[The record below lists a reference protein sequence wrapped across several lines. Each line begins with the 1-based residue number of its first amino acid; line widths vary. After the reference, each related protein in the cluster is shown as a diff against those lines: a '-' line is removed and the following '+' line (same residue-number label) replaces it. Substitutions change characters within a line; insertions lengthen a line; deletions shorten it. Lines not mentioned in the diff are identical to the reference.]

1 MKESIYTIPLMD
13 AFRSEDECPF
23 CFLGRQIEEHS
34 IDFVL
39 GSGASYMEGDI
50 RAQTDVAGFCRQH
63 YKKLYDYGNRLGT
76 ALILSTHFH
85 KLNTDLDAE
94 IKKFTPGKSSLMK
107 RLKKNSSGE
116 IPSTSIGQWVQSQTS
131 HCYICDHMKSDYER
145 YLDTFFELYKKDP
158 SFKELF
164 ENSKGFCLPHF
175 GDLADLADSKLSNKE
190 KENFYPALFKL
201 MQDNLNRLEKEVLWF
216 TEKYDYRNRDKDWG
230 TSRDSIQRCMQKD
243 RGGHPADPPYESDR

>member
-13 AFRSEDECPF
+13 AFRSGDECPF
-23 CFLGRQIEEHS
+23 CFLERQIERHC

-39 GSGASYMEGDI
+39 GRSASYMEEDI
-50 RAQTDVAGFCRQH
+50 RAQTDAAGFCRHH

-85 KLNTDLDAE
+85 RLNAE
-94 IKKFTPGKSSLMK
+94 LESEIQKFTPGKSSLIK
-107 RLKKNSSGE
+107 RLKKGSSE
-116 IPSTSIGQWVQSQTS
+116 DLPATSVGQWVQHQISR
-131 HCYICDHMKSDYER
+131 CYICDHIHSDYER
-145 YLDTFFELYKKDP
+145 YLNTFFELYRKQP
-158 SFKELF
+158 AFKELF
-164 ENSKGFCLPHF
+164 EHSNGFCLTHF
-175 GDLADLADSKLSNKE
+175 GDLADQADHKLGAKE
-190 KENFYPALFKL
+190 KEGFYPALFRL
-201 MQDNLNRLEKEVLWF
+201 MQENMTRLEKEVLWF